1 MYVED
6 IKCVHKFIK
15 KSTPKVPSYHQHV
28 ELLKSEEE
36 TQEIKAENAQV
47 FANDSAEVSFTS
59 F

>member
-6 IKCVHKFIK
+6 IKFVYKLIQ

-36 TQEIKAENAQV
+36 TQEIKAENVQV
-47 FANDSAEVSFTS
+47 FAHDSAGVSFTS